1 MMVAHHPATA
11 VDRYRLTEAALC
23 AWVGQASA
31 GDRLVYFQGYLAI
44 DTGPDST
51 FGTPAERKALRLVA
65 NRAWQLA
72 QDGAV
77 HLLQRRDGPGE
88 YAYIVVVRRRPR
100 TGGGALGMVLR
111 QAGLCRHA
119 RVA

>member
-1 MMVAHHPATA
+1 MVNHHLATA
-11 VDRYRLTEAALC
+11 VDRYPLTEAALC
-23 AWVGQASA
+23 AWVGQASP
-31 GDRLVYFQGYLAI
+31 GDQLIYHRGFLSN
-44 DTGPDST
+44 DTAPDSR

-65 NRAWQLA
+65 DRAWRLA

-88 YAYIVVVRRRPR
+88 YSYLIVVRRRPR
-100 TGGGALGMVLR
+100 TSGGALKAVLH